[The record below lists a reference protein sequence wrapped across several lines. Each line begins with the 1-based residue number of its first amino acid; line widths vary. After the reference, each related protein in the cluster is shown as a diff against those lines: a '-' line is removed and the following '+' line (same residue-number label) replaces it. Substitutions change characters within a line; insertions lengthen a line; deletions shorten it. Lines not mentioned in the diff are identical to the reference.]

1 VILSAVWFAAPPARA
16 DVAVTGARDDVRIE
30 VDNAAVEDV
39 MDALGVNFGLR
50 YRSTAPLARRISGT
64 HRGALE
70 RIVARVLDGY
80 DFVVKTGPE
89 GIEVTVYGA
98 VKPEDAQ
105 RQAKSVRPRHR
116 PRQRKHRGRERAA
129 KNGASATSSEL
140 IALAAFCRALRT
152 VTQIPRKTA
161 APTPS

>member
-1 VILSAVWFAAPPARA
+1 MPRGRLLLLAILLLFPALPVRA
-16 DVAVTGARDDVRIE
+16 EVSVTGARDDVRLE
-30 VDNAAVEDV
+30 VDNTAIEDV
-39 MDALGVNFGLR
+39 MDALGANFGLR

-105 RQAKSVRPRHR
+105 RQTKSVR
-116 PRQRKHRGRERAA
+116 A
-129 KNGASATSSEL
+129 
-140 IALAAFCRALRT
+140 
-152 VTQIPRKTA
+152 A
-161 APTPS
+161 APATTTKTSVARARRDERRKRHAE

>member
-1 VILSAVWFAAPPARA
+1 MPPRRLLLLVILTAVWFAAPPVRA

-30 VDNAAVEDV
+30 VDKAAVEDV
-39 MDALGVNFGLR
+39 MDALGANFGLR

-105 RQAKSVRPRHR
+105 RQAKSV
-116 PRQRKHRGRERAA
+116 KA
-129 KNGASATSSEL
+129 
-140 IALAAFCRALRT
+140 
-152 VTQIPRKTA
+152 A
-161 APTPS
+161 APATTTKTSGARARREERRKRHAE